1 VNSGKRR
8 LLALA
13 DSDPVRLA
21 VVVAFAAVL
30 CPLLLVRMAGG
41 FAVRESAPPARPELE
56 MRLVEIA
63 PPTLAPSAAP
73 AVHEAVTQ
81 PSARAEAKRAT
92 HATAQP
98 QVPHHA
104 EPVHDHASPP
114 PTARED
120 AVAADARPPAPATP
134 TASPAPTAPSNTVAA
149 TTGGASGSTPAR
161 VLSQPMPVLPDDL
174 REQGYQ
180 MTAVAHFRIHAD
192 GSFEVD
198 LVKPTQNPRLNQIL
212 LETLHRWRFFP
223 AMENGHPVDCD
234 QDVRVHFVVS

>member
-1 VNSGKRR
+1 
-8 LLALA
+8 
-13 DSDPVRLA
+13 
-21 VVVAFAAVL
+21 
-30 CPLLLVRMAGG
+30 
-41 FAVRESAPPARPELE
+41 

-73 AVHEAVTQ
+73 AAHETVIQ
-81 PSARAEAKRAT
+81 PAARAAAKRAQT
-92 HATAQP
+92 ASAHATAQP

-104 EPVHDHASPP
+104 EPIHDHASLP

-120 AVAADARPPAPATP
+120 AVATDARPSTQATP
-134 TASPAPTAPSNTVAA
+134 TAPAAPTASSNTVAT
-149 TTGGASGSTPAR
+149 TTGGASGSIPAR

-234 QDVRVHFVVS
+234 QDVRVHFLVS